1 MIRAFLEW
9 LSDRLPAKLH
19 DDRGRPYVYWYHVLT
34 IPGLLRV
41 QLHRFVAS
49 DTDGVHDHP
58 WAWGRTF
65 ILAGWY
71 IEERR
76 DGTQIRGA
84 LSTYKLTGDTFHRVV
99 LPDQAEVWTL
109 FVHGPYVK
117 HWGFMRP
124 ADPLAIADWRLP
136 RAATW
141 IYEARRRHPDAFD
154 GWWKHAPRGREL
166 RRDKRFR
173 NRFLGAS

>member
-41 QLHRFVAS
+41 QLHRFVSS
-49 DTDGVHDHP
+49 DSDGLHDHP
-58 WAWGRTF
+58 WGWARAF

-76 DGTQIRGA
+76 DGTRIRGA
-84 LSTYKLTGDTFHRVV
+84 GSTYGLTGDVFHRVH
-99 LPDQAEVWTL
+99 LPDQAEVWSL

-117 HWGFMRP
+117 HWGFLRP
-124 ADPLAIADWRLP
+124 LDPLAISGWRM
-136 RAATW
+136 REACRW
-141 IYEARRRHPDAFD
+141 IYEARARHAEAFD
-154 GWWKHAPRGREL
+154 DWWKTAPKGRAL
-166 RRDKRFR
+166 RKRKEFR